1 MGEIVDPW
9 GRPGKLPEA
18 SSRLSAVGFSGA
30 YRIVSSPHFDE
41 EYLRLTETPGVALR
55 QT

>member
-9 GRPGKLPEA
+9 GRPGNLPEA
-18 SSRLSAVGFSGA
+18 SSRLSAGGFSGA
-30 YRIVSSPHFDE
+30 YRIVSSPHFDKK
-41 EYLRLTETPGVALR
+41 YLRLTETPGDALL